1 MMFFSYSRFLLPVE
15 DEGIFLRYG
24 HGVFILRGIRAM
36 ARHDDYPAM
45 DIYYP
50 WVPVANLP

>member
-1 MMFFSYSRFLLPVE
+1 MFFSYSRFLLPVE